1 MEEYRTYAHTP
12 PHLCRAGAEYF
23 ITAST
28 FESKRLF
35 DDDVKEKLFSSLLKS
50 CVNHGWSLEDWV
62 ILDNHYHIMVHA
74 PEVSANPAKF
84 VAEYHRFTALFIRK
98 KNPEFGTLHKIFN
111 NYWDT
116 CITFEKSYYSR
127 LNYIYNNPVKHGYVK
142 NAQEYQWGSF
152 RSRYTH
158 DRPHVEKMLENF
170 PYDSVNVYDDF

>member
-12 PHLCRAGAEYF
+12 PHLYRAGAEYF

-98 KNPEFGTLHKIFN
+98 KILSSGPCTKFSIIIGTPVLLL
-111 NYWDT
+111 
-116 CITFEKSYYSR
+116 KSP
-127 LNYIYNNPVKHGYVK
+127 IIH
-142 NAQEYQWGSF
+142 A
-152 RSRYTH
+152 
-158 DRPHVEKMLENF
+158 
-170 PYDSVNVYDDF
+170 